1 MNQTLEQ
8 GNVPAPRFEPTADLT
23 TTTDALEII
32 FGYQNKLQER
42 LGTWDKVDSSPQLRQ
57 QFINQMVLAM
67 QEETIEIMRETAY
80 KNPEFVPFGWKK
92 TQIGD
97 PDKFKEELVDQLHFF
112 VNLCIVAN
120 MGPAELLSRYL
131 AKNAINHTRQD
142 SGY

>member
-8 GNVPAPRFEPTADLT
+8 DNVPAPRFEPTADLA

-42 LGTWDKVDSSPQLRQ
+42 LGTWEKVDSSPQMRQ
-57 QFINQMVLAM
+57 QFINQMILAM

-80 KNPEFVPFGWKK
+80 KNPEFMPFGWKK

-112 VNLCIVAN
+112 VNLCIIAN

-131 AKNAINHTRQD
+131 NKNAINHARQD